1 MPKTSNQNTKET
13 FNQKIDTKE
22 TNESEKTT
30 RSEDNLNNSSI
41 ELSKLGAETTNITN
55 TSLNLSETD
64 KLKQTENAK
73 KTELKK
79 TKNKVLK
86 SIECTIWFFLIENT
100 VLVACSILIKIFLFD
115 KQDGLS
121 IANIII
127 SSTSFTFNLMLLVS
141 VKCGLSNDSNAK
153 KLFRVLVIIIFLM
166 LLVNFSFQILIS
178 YYDYKFNIN
187 QITLEREIIY
197 SLSVFSII
205 LFLPTSFKGFL
216 LCFES
221 CLILTNLKKEYKQLF
236 IDEKERFLSYN
247 KFYRQNFGE
256 NRVYSL
262 NNVVRFMPE
271 KIYLENIN
279 PVFYK
284 FHNSLNINRQDDLY
298 YHKAN

>member
-13 FNQKIDTKE
+13 FDQKIDTKE
-22 TNESEKTT
+22 INESEKTT
-30 RSEDNLNNSSI
+30 RSEDNLNTSSI
-41 ELSKLGAETTNITN
+41 ELSKLGTETTN
-55 TSLNLSETD
+55 TSFNLSETD

-79 TKNKVLK
+79 AKNKVLK

-100 VLVACSILIKIFLFD
+100 VLVACSILIKICLFN
-115 KQDGLS
+115 KQDGLP

-127 SSTSFTFNLMLLVS
+127 SSTSLAFNLMLMVS

-178 YYDYKFNIN
+178 YYDYKYNIN
-187 QITLEREIIY
+187 EITLERQIIY

-236 IDEKERFLSYN
+236 IDEKDRFFSYN
-247 KFYRQNFGE
+247 KFYRQNYGE
-256 NRVYSL
+256 NRVDLL
-262 NNVVRFMPE
+262 NNVARFMPE

-284 FHNSLNINRQDDLY
+284 FHNSVNINRQDDLY